1 MSELRPTD
9 LLARVPMFKD
19 LAADE
24 LAILAETATV
34 EQYASGV
41 DIVEMGDPGHALFIV
56 IEGQVQVLYPS
67 RSNDFELARLG
78 PGECFGEMALLN
90 EMPRSATVRA
100 VNEVSTLTLKK
111 DEFRKQLLSMPS
123 VAVAL
128 LSSLSTRIRNAD
140 EQISDLS
147 DKAMKDPLTGLLN
160 RRAFNDR
167 INEEADRTRRYGD
180 PFSLIM
186 IDLDKFK
193 SINDSFGHDTG
204 DAILAWVGRLLN
216 EHTRAADSAYR
227 IGGEE
232 FAILC
237 PSSSGEVTQKA
248 ARRLIDVVAGARP
261 PVSFDLTVT
270 MSAGYATAPIDGRRP
285 DELFQKADQALLRAK
300 REGRNRVCD
309 PNPA

>member
-237 PSSSGEVTQKA
+237 PSSSGEVTQNA

>member
-140 EQISDLS
+140 EQISGLS

-237 PSSSGEVTQKA
+237 PSSSGEVTQNA

>member
-140 EQISDLS
+140 EQISGLS